1 MMCEECG
8 ERAATFHLTTI
19 SNGEKVEKNLCPNCM
34 AKYQKKLPGID
45 FGDLAG
51 MLAGI
56 MNAAAKPKKTPE
68 ANETNAE
75 EIPAAS
81 GLVCA
86 HCGTVYESFQKTG
99 MLGCA
104 RCYEA
109 FAEPLEQMLHRIHG
123 NVQHNGKVPAG
134 VKSDV
139 SLRLKIDK
147 LKQQLVKA
155 IADEA
160 YEDAALYRDQIR
172 ALKQQLEMQKAEEVS
187 E

>member
-19 SNGEKVEKNLCPNCM
+19 SNGEKVEKNLCPGCM
-34 AKYQKKLPGID
+34 AKYQKNLPGLD
-45 FGDLAG
+45 LSNLAG

-56 MNAAAKPKKTPE
+56 MNAAAQPVKENIADEAIPE
-68 ANETNAE
+68 A
-75 EIPAAS
+75 
-81 GLVCA
+81 GDLVCGN
-86 HCGTVYESFQKTG
+86 CGTAYRTFQKSG

-109 FAEPLEQMLHRIHG
+109 FAEPLEKMLHRIHG
-123 NVQHNGKVPAG
+123 NVQHNGKVPSS

-139 SLRLKIDK
+139 SIRLQIDRLKQE
-147 LKQQLVKA
+147 LGKA

-160 YEDAALYRDQIR
+160 YEDAASYRDQIR
-172 ALKQQLEMQKAEEVS
+172 ALKQQLEMQQNGGVQP
-187 E
+187 